1 MKDAMLCFRINKNLR
16 RALERISKTDR
27 KSLSST
33 IQHILYSHIEERRLK
48 DLTEEKRHCLR
59 KKISAPALVSGP
71 DGAVHAGT
79 VRDISLGG
87 ICVAAPRD
95 FLCEAREDFRISVVF
110 ALPKSA
116 MPVAVQCI
124 PRHVRQGTQVHVG
137 ASFID
142 DGCQTFEAIRRHL
155 VN

>member
-1 MKDAMLCFRINKNLR
+1 MKDAVICLRINKNLR
-16 RALERISKTDR
+16 SALERMSKTER
-27 KSLSST
+27 RSLSST
-33 IQHILYSHIEERRLK
+33 VQNILYTHIEERGLQ
-48 DLTEEKRHCLR
+48 DLTEEKRQYLR

-71 DGAVHAGT
+71 DGAVHAGR

-95 FLCEAREDFRISVVF
+95 FPCEAKEDFRISVVF
-110 ALPKSA
+110 TLPKNET
-116 MPVAVQCI
+116 PLAVQCT
-124 PRHVRQGTQVHVG
+124 PRHVRQGTQIYVG
-137 ASFID
+137 ASFIE